1 MHLAVG
7 DGPVDLATGDLDLD
21 LNGTPDIITANNGD
35 GTVSVILNNG
45 DGTFVPAVNLPV
57 GALPRS
63 LTQID
68 LEGDL
73 DFDIAVVADDD
84 LGNPVVQVLRNDLTA
99 GQLIFAAA
107 AELVTGTDP
116 AFVITGDLD
125 QDLDEDLITVN
136 EGLGAPAAAGAGSP
150 MPPGPAVGS
159 VNVSLNA
166 LVTPCPEDVTGD
178 GVVNVLDLIDLL
190 LCFGQPAVPGC
201 SPEDINGDG
210 TVNVLDLIELLLV
223 FGTVCP

>member
-1 MHLAVG
+1 M
-7 DGPVDLATGDLDLD
+7 
-21 LNGTPDIITANNGD
+21 
-35 GTVSVILNNG
+35 SQR
-45 DGTFVPAVNLPV
+45 TFELLRIP
-57 GALPRS
+57 GHGQKAL
-63 LTQID
+63 
-68 LEGDL
+68 E
-73 DFDIAVVADDD
+73 FA
-84 LGNPVVQVLRNDLTA
+84 
-99 GQLIFAAA
+99 AAA

-166 LVTPCPEDVTGD
+166 LVTPCPPDVNGD
-178 GVVNVLDLIDLL
+178 GVVNLINLL

-201 SPEDINGDG
+201 SPEDVNGDG
-210 TVNVLDLIELLLV
+210 TVNVLDLIDLLLA
-223 FGTVCP
+223 FGTSCPLGKRSGRLCGPLVAAETVTLADRLAARGDPCQPRAGSVGGSAEGNPYSHMC